1 MVARSLG
8 IISGRLGVTEL
19 LTIAVPRLS
28 IETWGCLHYIR
39 LGPGTS
45 PLPKPGDDDPGTVF
59 HPEGPKDSPLSTFS
73 EFMLQ
78 YARALTGGK
87 T

>member
-8 IISGRLGVTEL
+8 TISDQLAVTEL

-39 LGPGTS
+39 SGPGTS
-45 PLPKPGDDDPGTVF
+45 PLPKPGDDHPKTVF
-59 HPEGPKDSPLSTFS
+59 HPEDP
-73 EFMLQ
+73 
-78 YARALTGGK
+78 
-87 T
+87 